1 MRVVEGLTLGR
12 SGLSPSGISFG
23 ADQISAVSFVGSS
36 PIARYVC
43 AMAASEGMRVR
54 AFGGAK
60 NHMVI
65 MPMPTWTRP
74 PTR

>member
-1 MRVVEGLTLGR
+1 VRIVEGLTLGR
-12 SGLSPSGISFG
+12 SGPSPSGISFG
-23 ADQISAVSFVGSS
+23 ADQISAMSFVGSS

-43 AMAASEGMRVR
+43 AMAASEGMRVQ

-65 MPMPTWTRP
+65 MPDADMDKA